1 MNAAIREGGHICLA
15 EGEWRC
21 YVLFSTPSSTSLLLG
36 IRGFEKRREFP
47 NKRYKPSTRAKYCFS
62 EQPQTRSGRA
72 TLGAIT
78 GSESLKLF
86 I

>member
-1 MNAAIREGGHICLA
+1 MTKLQLKGSWNELKGKLKEQYANL
-15 EGEWRC
+15 
-21 YVLFSTPSSTSLLLG
+21 TD
-36 IRGFEKRREFP
+36 
-47 NKRYKPSTRAKYCFS
+47 CFS

-72 TLGAIT
+72 TLGAIA